1 MNNLYSRSASIE
13 MAPLQEETILF
24 NPAKNQFCVLNRT
37 ASFLWSQLATSTSA
51 DALAAK
57 LCQSFPGVGI
67 EDALRDADMALKE
80 MITLNCVVAESSSGE
95 NELSENDNKSKSG

>member
-1 MNNLYSRSASIE
+1 MSNLYSRCPSIE

-37 ASFLWSQLATSTSA
+37 ASFLWSQLATPTST

-57 LCQSFPGVGI
+57 LCQSFSGVGM
-67 EDALRDADMALKE
+67 EDALRDADMTVKE
-80 MITLNCVVAESSSGE
+80 MISLNFVVGESSSGE
-95 NELSENDNKSKSG
+95 NQ

>member
-1 MNNLYSRSASIE
+1 MGEMYSRSPSIE

-37 ASFLWSQLATSTSA
+37 ASFLWSQLATPTCA

-57 LCQSFPGVGI
+57 MCQSFSGVGI
-67 EDALRDADMALKE
+67 EDALRDADVALKE
-80 MITLNCVVAESSSGE
+80 MISLNFVVGESSSGE
-95 NELSENDNKSKSG
+95 NQ

>member
-1 MNNLYSRSASIE
+1 MSNLYSRCPSIE

-37 ASFLWSQLATSTSA
+37 ASFLWSQLATPTST

-57 LCQSFPGVGI
+57 LCQSFSGVGI
-67 EDALRDADMALKE
+67 EDALRDADIALKE
-80 MITLNCVVAESSSGE
+80 MISLNFVVGESSSGE
-95 NELSENDNKSKSG
+95 NQ

>member
-1 MNNLYSRSASIE
+1 MGDLYSRSPSIE

-37 ASFLWSQLATSTSA
+37 ASFLWSQLATPTSA

-57 LCQSFPGVGI
+57 MCQNFAGVGI
-67 EDALRDADMALKE
+67 EDARRDADMALKE
-80 MITLNCVVAESSSGE
+80 MISLNFVVGESRSGE
-95 NELSENDNKSKSG
+95 NQ

>member
-1 MNNLYSRSASIE
+1 MSDLYSRSPSIE

-37 ASFLWSQLATSTSA
+37 ASVLWSQLATPTSA
-51 DALAAK
+51 DTLAAK
-57 LCQSFPGVGI
+57 LCQSFSGVGI

-80 MITLNCVVAESSSGE
+80 MISLNFVVGESSAGE
-95 NELSENDNKSKSG
+95 NQ